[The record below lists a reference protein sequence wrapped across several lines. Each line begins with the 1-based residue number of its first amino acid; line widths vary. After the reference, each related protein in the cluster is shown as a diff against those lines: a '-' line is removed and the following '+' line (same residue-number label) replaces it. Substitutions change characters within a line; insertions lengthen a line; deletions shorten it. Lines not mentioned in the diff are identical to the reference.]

1 MLILASGSPR
11 RRSLLAQVGIPYMV
25 NPSLYKEEAPSHKDP
40 KKFVIAQ
47 ALGKA
52 KDVAARYPD
61 QWVLGAD
68 TVVVFDGEILGK
80 PKHEKDAI
88 RMLKQLSN
96 HKHSVFTGLAL
107 VRDDKVY
114 TKAVETKVWFRKMKE
129 REIVD
134 YVRSGEPMDKA
145 GSYGIQGK
153 AAIFIDKI
161 NGSYTNVV
169 GLPVS
174 QVYIMLQKAKVME

>member
-25 NPSLYKEEAPSHKDP
+25 NPSSYKEDAPARKDP
-40 KKFVIAQ
+40 EKFVIAQ

-52 KDVAARYPD
+52 KDVASRYPD
-61 QWVLGAD
+61 RWVLGAD

-80 PKHEKDAI
+80 PKNEKDAI
-88 RMLKQLSN
+88 SMLKGLSN

-107 VRDDKVY
+107 VKDDTVY
-114 TKAVETKVWFRKMKE
+114 TKAVETKVWFRKLKE
-129 REIVD
+129 REIVE
-134 YVRSGEPMDKA
+134 YVCSGEPMDKA

-174 QVYIMLQKAKVME
+174 QVYTMLQKAKVME

>member
-1 MLILASGSPR
+1 
-11 RRSLLAQVGIPYMV
+11 
-25 NPSLYKEEAPSHKDP
+25 
-40 KKFVIAQ
+40 
-47 ALGKA
+47 
-52 KDVAARYPD
+52 
-61 QWVLGAD
+61 
-68 TVVVFDGEILGK
+68 
-80 PKHEKDAI
+80 
-88 RMLKQLSN
+88 MLKQLSN

-174 QVYIMLQKAKVME
+174 QVYTMLQKAKVME